1 MDKTDLPPELQ
12 ERALKQFPI
21 LQYFAFE
28 HLVGLTAR
36 EVSRTHHR
44 MAWYMVSIFY
54 AGSEQAPQE
63 LAAGLRH
70 LLEAKD
76 CFVRSALTT

>member
-1 MDKTDLPPELQ
+1 MDQTDLPIELQ

-21 LQYFAFE
+21 LKYFAFA
-28 HLVGLTAR
+28 HLTSPMGQ

-44 MAWYMVSIFY
+44 MAWYMVSVFY

-76 CFVRSALTT
+76 CFVRSALTA